1 MPQTLEQSTALAG
14 FGLFGLAMVSN
25 RLQKFTGPSDS
36 CASACHD
43 QEMSGTDLRDAF
55 SDVAEP
61 GTPRSPGSDS
71 FTAPIGEAH
80 WALQLA
86 QLDDEAAADLLAE
99 MEPSQAADIL
109 KDMEVT
115 KAARC
120 LAHMKAEV
128 SGHIFEFMSTDI
140 VVTTLKSMH
149 SHESVGILSE
159 MSAELAAKILEEM
172 EPVLAGEVI
181 NDLPSEIT
189 VCILTQMSADV
200 LNRILSKMDGLSR
213 TRILQ
218 EIRQIYPNWSPS
230 LQRAPVSKMNRLTG
244 EVSPWKAKHPQSF
257 QSADMIAPTF
267 RDGPALGHTAS
278 TSAIS
283 AIQPLNGNQRQLPT
297 PLRRRGASLC
307 CRSTPYWAWNHAC
320 LCTLDSRVLLDCIF
334 FLQHL
339 CIWALMG
346 FVLRSVGDASRP
358 VLMHFC
364 ALFDEV
370 SDSWT
375 CMMNM
380 YNLFGE
386 EVLGISSLDLTLE
399 TRRAKYVQAIKR
411 CLAIVHKIWE
421 QLVLTCCQGHA
432 CIHAAQPRSRHFSR
446 KGSCSR
452 HLSFFLSRQWVV
464 KHVI

>member
-1 MPQTLEQSTALAG
+1 MPQTLVQSRALAG
-14 FGLFGLAMVSN
+14 FGLAGLAMVSN

-80 WALQLA
+80 WAMQLA

-109 KDMEVT
+109 KDMQVA

-128 SGHIFEFMSTDI
+128 SGHIFEFMSADI

-189 VCILTQMSADV
+189 VCILTQMSAHV

-213 TRILQ
+213 NCILQ
-218 EIRQIYPNWSPS
+218 EIRQIYPNWSPG
-230 LQRAPVSKMNRLTG
+230 LQRAPVSKMNRLNG
-244 EVSPWKAKHPQSF
+244 EVLPWKAKHPQSF
-257 QSADMIAPTF
+257 QSADMVAPTF

-297 PLRRRGASLC
+297 PLRRQGASLC
-307 CRSTPYWAWNHAC
+307 CRSTPY
-320 LCTLDSRVLLDCIF
+320 
-334 FLQHL
+334 
-339 CIWALMG
+339 
-346 FVLRSVGDASRP
+346 
-358 VLMHFC
+358 
-364 ALFDEV
+364 
-370 SDSWT
+370 
-375 CMMNM
+375 
-380 YNLFGE
+380 
-386 EVLGISSLDLTLE
+386 
-399 TRRAKYVQAIKR
+399 
-411 CLAIVHKIWE
+411 
-421 QLVLTCCQGHA
+421 
-432 CIHAAQPRSRHFSR
+432 
-446 KGSCSR
+446 
-452 HLSFFLSRQWVV
+452 
-464 KHVI
+464 